1 MGAGSALSVH
11 RLEVSFG
18 ALKALGPI
26 DLSVTPGEC
35 VVLLGPSGCGK
46 STLLAALAGLTAPT
60 AGSASTGD
68 RPPGMVFQEPTLM
81 GWADARDNVALP
93 LVLRGMGEAEARQTA
108 VAALAE
114 CGLAGFERARPAALS
129 GGMKMRCALARA
141 LVTDPE
147 VLLLDE
153 PFAAIDEL
161 GRRELDDLLLDLRSR
176 LGRAMVF
183 VTHSVE
189 EAVYV
194 ADRVLVMSPRPG
206 RIVDT
211 IAVDWPKGPRG
222 TAFMTSAVFAQAS
235 AAARRTLAGVM
246 SAPMGAA

>member
-1 MGAGSALSVH
+1 
-11 RLEVSFG
+11 
-18 ALKALGPI
+18 
-26 DLSVTPGEC
+26 
-35 VVLLGPSGCGK
+35 
-46 STLLAALAGLTAPT
+46 
-60 AGSASTGD
+60 
-68 RPPGMVFQEPTLM
+68 M

-93 LVLRGMGEAEARQTA
+93 LVLRGMGEAEARQKA

-114 CGLAGFERARPAALS
+114 CGLSGFERARPSALS

-161 GRRELDDLLLDLRSR
+161 GRRELDDLLLDLRTR

-206 RIVDT
+206 RIVET

-246 SAPMGAA
+246 SAPTGAA